1 MNWTQIIIIF
11 ITTLTSFFAGISL
24 NVFSENH
31 KLKVEAWKLRLE
43 TVYLPLFLHLDELH
57 YKYKAY
63 NFDRLTEDE
72 QNFIIDTLRSNINLV
87 SSEVMT
93 CYFELRSSIRYQK
106 EVENGVEISNK
117 IYDELKNRL
126 DKDFCMLQKKLK
138 LPTPDIEPKFMTG
151 Y

>member
-24 NVFSENH
+24 NVFSANH
-31 KLKVEAWKLRLE
+31 NLKVEAWKLRLE

-57 YKYKAY
+57 YKYGAHD
-63 NFDRLTEDE
+63 FTDLTDDE
-72 QNFIIDTLRSNINLV
+72 QDFIIDTLKLNINLV

-93 CYFELRSSIRYQK
+93 CYFELRSSIRNQ
-106 EVENGVEISNK
+106 EEFGDIATTNK
-117 IYDELKNRL
+117 LYFELGNRL
-126 DKDFCMLQKKLK
+126 FTDFDKLQKQLK
-138 LPTPDIEPKFMTG
+138 LPTPKVDPKFMTE